1 MEYEDILVKLKE
13 IALGS
18 GKILMK
24 YFEKQEELIEKTKE
38 TEADIVTN
46 ADIESDKYI
55 REEFAKHF
63 PGFGII
69 TEEGEKIQPKVINGQ
84 KYWLCADPL
93 DGTTNFA
100 CNLPIFSVSI
110 ACLDNDYKP
119 IVGVVY
125 DPTREEIF
133 WAIKGKG
140 SYLETKKNGIKR
152 LKARENTN
160 LLKCLV
166 VTGFNPSHV
175 NNVDN
180 NISEISKILPHVRC
194 IRRLG
199 SACLDFC
206 NVAASRIDCYWE
218 KGPHIWD
225 VASGWLIAT
234 EAGALVTHY
243 DGSPF
248 TQDSLLKPMI
258 DLIVATK
265 SIHTQIKELINE
277 ARSNLNNK

>member
-1 MEYEDILVKLKE
+1 MEYEHILEKLKM
-13 IALGS
+13 IAKGS

-24 YFEKQEELIEKTKE
+24 YFEKQEDLHEKTKE

-55 REEFAKHF
+55 RDELAKNF
-63 PGFGII
+63 PDFGII
-69 TEEGEKIQPKVINGQ
+69 TEEGENVQPKNQNGHE
-84 KYWLCADPL
+84 YWLCADPL

-100 CNLPIFSVSI
+100 CKLPIFSVSI
-110 ACLDNDYKP
+110 ACLDHDYMP
-119 IVGVVY
+119 VVGVVY
-125 DPTREEIF
+125 DPTRDELF
-133 WAIKGKG
+133 SAIKGKG
-140 SYLETKKNGIKR
+140 SYLESKRVGKKK
-152 LKARENTN
+152 LKARENEN

-166 VTGFNPSHV
+166 VTGFNPSHI
-175 NNVDN
+175 NSADN
-180 NISEISKILPHVRC
+180 NIREISLILPHVRC

-248 TQDSLLKPMI
+248 THDSLLKPMI
-258 DLIVATK
+258 DLIVATP
-265 SIHTQIKELINE
+265 SVHHQIKDLISE
-277 ARSNLNNK
+277 ARLNLNK

>member
-1 MEYEDILVKLKE
+1 MEYEKILEIFKE
-13 IALGS
+13 IARGS

-24 YFEKQEELIEKTKE
+24 YFENQHELIEKTKE
-38 TEADIVTN
+38 TEVDIVTN

-55 REEFAKHF
+55 REEFAKNF
-63 PGFGII
+63 PDFGII
-69 TEEGEKIQPKVINGQ
+69 TEEGNDIPPKLKNGQ
-84 KYWLCADPL
+84 EYWLCADPL

-110 ACLDNDYKP
+110 ACLNHLYEP
-119 IVGVVY
+119 VVGVVY
-125 DPTREEIF
+125 DPTRDELF
-133 WAIKGKG
+133 SAIKGKG
-140 SYLETKKNGIKR
+140 SYLESKR
-152 LKARENTN
+152 IEKMKLKARENTN

-166 VTGFNPSHV
+166 VTGFNPSHTFSS
-175 NNVDN
+175 DN
-180 NISEISKILPHVRC
+180 NINEISEILPHVRC

-206 NVAASRIDCYWE
+206 NVASSRIDCYWE

-225 VASGWLIAT
+225 IAAGWLIAT

-243 DGSPF
+243 DGSSF
-248 TQDSLLKPMI
+248 TRDSLKKPII

-265 SIHTQIKELINE
+265 QVHDQIKDLINK
-277 ARSNLNNK
+277 ARLKLNK